1 MIRILLLI
9 MFAGIC
15 LVNNI
20 TAQINNNIFYQ
31 KVSNTISL
39 PPSAGKNV
47 IRLFYPN
54 NIITAITNN
63 GVFRYQNGKWWGNAG
78 NDNWVMAALDGKQNI
93 WLASQKIIS
102 NEHGR
107 IIPLPVAMQKDSISC
122 MFWEND
128 QTLHIGTN
136 GGLYTWTGKWEQ
148 VPELKAIA
156 VNDVVADSGKSLWVA
171 SGDGLWKRANGKWLN
186 LDDLLMAEGNQ
197 RKYYAL
203 TTINN
208 GADVVFSTPYTVGCI
223 AVDNEHWVW
232 RSTEGLPYGPVNC
245 IRAAGNDF
253 WFGTAKGAIQKDSA
267 WHYYHGKRWL
277 PAARVNDMLK
287 LPTGEVWIA
296 TPEGISEIKN
306 VSITLEQK
314 AAYYESVIDK
324 RHNRRGLINISRLAT
339 PGDTATSYMENE
351 DNDGLWTSC
360 YLAAACFR
368 YAVSKSPDAKLKAIR
383 TFEALERL
391 EMVTGIPGYPARSYA
406 TASDKVKQSRSPHPK
421 QWHFSPDGK
430 WQWLDDTSSDEITGH
445 IFTLSLFY
453 ELVADTAQK
462 IRVKALISRIVTHIV
477 DNDFRLIDL
486 DGKPTRWG
494 IWHPDSLN
502 HSENW
507 MYERGLNSLQ
517 ILSFLKTAIHYTGNP
532 KFEKAY
538 QTLVKKHG
546 YARNAVAVKMYGPY
560 ETSHSDD
567 ILNLFPYYGLLR
579 YAGNDTSYTYF
590 VKSLERSWRN
600 VRNDRMPVWNVIASA
615 LLGKDCDLDIA
626 LKELRE
632 YPLDLIDWT
641 MDNSH
646 RWDLETDPM
655 VDRGRQQQAVYP
667 VPTPESGVS
676 RWNTNPKRLKV
687 GQAGQ
692 TEETGTYF
700 LFAYWMGR
708 YYGFWKE

>member
-1 MIRILLLI
+1 MIRTILLVI
-9 MFAGIC
+9 FAGISM
-15 LVNNI
+15 VNSI
-20 TAQINNNIFYQ
+20 TAQINNNTFYQ
-31 KVSNTISL
+31 KVSNTIKL

-47 IRLFYPN
+47 IRLFSPN

-63 GVFRYQNGKWWGNAG
+63 GVFRYQHGKWWGNAG
-78 NDNWVMAALDGKQNI
+78 NADWVMAAMDGKQNI
-93 WLASQKIIS
+93 WLASQKTIT
-102 NEHGR
+102 NEHGK
-107 IIPLPVAMQKDSISC
+107 IIPFPVTMQKDSIRC
-122 MFWEND
+122 MYWEND
-128 QTLHIGTN
+128 QALYIGTN
-136 GGLYTWTGKWEQ
+136 GGLYMWDGKWQQ
-148 VPELKAIA
+148 VPQLKGIA
-156 VNDVVADSGKSLWVA
+156 VNDVVGDFKQNLWVA
-171 SGDGLWKRANGKWLN
+171 SEDGLWKRTNGKWLN
-186 LDDLLMAEGNQ
+186 LDNLLMAQGNL

-208 GADVVFSTPYTVGCI
+208 GADLVFSTAYSVGCI
-223 AVDNEHWVW
+223 AANNEHWVW

-253 WFGTAKGAIQKDSA
+253 WLGTEKGAIQKDST

-277 PAARVNDMLK
+277 PAARVNDILK
-287 LPTGEVWIA
+287 LSTGEVWIA
-296 TPEGISEIKN
+296 TPEGISEIKDI
-306 VSITLEQK
+306 SLTLEQK

-324 RHNRRGLINISRLAT
+324 RHNRRGLINISKLST
-339 PGDTATSYMENE
+339 PGDTTTSYMENE

-368 YAVSKSPDAKLKAIR
+368 YAVSKSPDAKLKAIQA
-383 TFEALERL
+383 FEALERL
-391 EMVTGIPGYPARSYA
+391 ETVTGIPGYPARSYA
-406 TASDKVKQSRSPHPK
+406 TASDKVKPSRSPHPK
-421 QWHFSPDGK
+421 QWHLSPDGK

-462 IRVKALISRIVTHIV
+462 IRVKALINRIVTHIV
-477 DNDFRLIDL
+477 DNDFRLIDF

-502 HSENW
+502 HSANW

-517 ILSFLKTAIHYTGNP
+517 ILSFLKTAIHYTDNP
-532 KFEKAY
+532 KFGKAY
-538 QTLVKKHG
+538 QTLVEKHG
-546 YARNAVAVKMYGPY
+546 YARNAVAAKMYGPY

-567 ILNLFPYYGLLR
+567 ILNFFPYYGLFR
-579 YAGNDTSYTYF
+579 YAGNDTNYTYF

-600 VRNDRMPVWNVIASA
+600 VRNDHMPVWNVIASA

-626 LKELRE
+626 LKELRQ
-632 YPLDLIDWT
+632 YPLDLVNWT
-641 MDNSH
+641 MENSH
-646 RWDLETDPM
+646 RWDIQTDPM
-655 VDRGRQQQAVYP
+655 VDRGRQKQAVHP

-676 RWNTNPKRLKV
+676 RWNTNPKRLDV
-687 GQAGQ
+687 GNSGQ

-708 YYGFWKE
+708 YYGFWGE